1 MWAALLG
8 RHHNYL
14 LRAALSKTGKDQ
26 ATQQNSTISNVVNAI
41 HEMTENIDQS
51 TEYARSTS
59 KAAVA
64 ANQKALAG
72 KSATDQAVVAIETVA
87 SEVNT
92 TSVALTGLES
102 DSKNIAEV
110 LSVIDEISNQTNLLA
125 LNAAIEA
132 ARAGENGRGF
142 AVVADEVR
150 SLSHRIQ
157 AETHSIAETISNL
170 QKGTIDAVNTMQQS
184 VNRSKEGVD
193 LASEAGITLDNV
205 VASSSEITTMNE
217 KIAQA
222 AQEQN
227 GIMHSMEKNIDD
239 AKELTEATSQSSMAI
254 NGIGG
259 QISSLANE
267 MQGLVSQFTDSAATP
282 ENASHQPLDAAS
294 HQE

>member
-1 MWAALLG
+1 
-8 RHHNYL
+8 
-14 LRAALSKTGKDQ
+14 
-26 ATQQNSTISNVVNAI
+26 
-41 HEMTENIDQS
+41 MTENIDQS